1 MLNNDLVSFVV
12 TVLKLNTATIRW
24 YGYPH
29 MNFSLHSQYNLSLK
43 CGDGCFETTQQYNI
57 STATFSHLSM
67 RRTYRVKVEALSKT
81 GELIFAAAEFYSPG
95 NAKKSNLFGVNIY
108 SVNVIDTYR
117 L

>member
-24 YGYPH
+24 
-29 MNFSLHSQYNLSLK
+29 
-43 CGDGCFETTQQYNI
+43 YNI

-67 RRTYRVKVEALSKT
+67 RRTYRVKVEALSQT

-95 NAKKSNLFGVNIY
+95 NAKKSNLF
-108 SVNVIDTYR
+108 
-117 L
+117 